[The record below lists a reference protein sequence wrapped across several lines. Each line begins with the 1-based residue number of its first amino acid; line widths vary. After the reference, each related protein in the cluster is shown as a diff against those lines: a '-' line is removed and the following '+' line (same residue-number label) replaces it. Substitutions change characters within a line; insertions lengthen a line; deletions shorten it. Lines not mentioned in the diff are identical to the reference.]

1 LDKINLSVFTAEQHL
16 NQLKIFAE
24 SALADHRSLAAA

>member
-1 LDKINLSVFTAEQHL
+1 LGKINQPVFTAEQHL

-24 SALADHRSLAAA
+24 MGLADHRSLAAA